1 MLTEA
6 RYNDGFPRRLFI
18 RMEHEGEHYMGALVV
33 DDAQLCVQLHEYLQ
47 KHLGRTI
54 KEIGDLDI
62 DFLL

>member
-1 MLTEA
+1 M
-6 RYNDGFPRRLFI
+6 
-18 RMEHEGEHYMGALVV
+18 RMEHEGLRYIGALVV
-33 DDAQLCVQLHEYLQ
+33 DDARLCEQLYEHLQ